1 MGYVTAIFNLI
12 CKKAA
17 LACGS
22 HGVGVPGLVIMRA
35 SAPSYSQL
43 LIQHLETQ
51 VSVKWLQYVWH
62 PPDFLLP
69 IIFVK
74 PSYALLQHQRLL
86 NYCFSGEVSPRL
98 VLCQKPIAVELKREA
113 QNVFALCAGFLG
125 KVTGEDWAL
134 FPHTSYILRTLH
146 SRQQT
151 LLSNTNRRDK
161 SATKLLLD
169 W

>member
-1 MGYVTAIFNLI
+1 MAIFHLI

-17 LACGS
+17 LAFGS
-22 HGVGVPGLVIMRA
+22 HGAGVPGLVVMCA
-35 SAPSYSQL
+35 AGASYSQL

-51 VSVKWLQYVWH
+51 VSVKGHQYAWH
-62 PPDFLLP
+62 LLDFLLP

-74 PSYALLQHQRLL
+74 PSYALLQHQPLL
-86 NYCFSGEVSPRL
+86 NYCFSGEVSPSL
-98 VLCQKPIAVELKREA
+98 VLCQNPIAVELKREA
-113 QNVFALCAGFLG
+113 QDVFALCTGFLG

-134 FPHTSYILRTLH
+134 FPHTSYILSTLH
-146 SRQQT
+146 SCQQT
-151 LLSNTNRRDK
+151 LLLNTNRRDK